1 MPKTFLTEG
10 RLDNTI
16 ILRRPF
22 PVSIT
27 VNRGGKIMSDVQY
40 PSVKNLKCPECGAD
54 EFRILG
60 TKGSL
65 GAALS
70 VGMLGAV
77 GNMAMSSAS
86 KKDFEL
92 KPVKYQCMKC
102 KKKFEA
108 LPLVAADDE
117 LLSEPCVVEIT
128 RLSSFVGMA
137 VSQQVYLNGV
147 KVGNLKNGATLTFN
161 TFTKENTVFVTD
173 QYGVA
178 FKGDYKFT
186 AVPGGKE
193 EIKFNR
199 KFL

>member
-1 MPKTFLTEG
+1 M
-10 RLDNTI
+10 
-16 ILRRPF
+16 
-22 PVSIT
+22 
-27 VNRGGKIMSDVQY
+27 
-40 PSVKNLKCPECGAD
+40 
-54 EFRILG
+54 
-60 TKGSL
+60 
-65 GAALS
+65 
-70 VGMLGAV
+70 
-77 GNMAMSSAS
+77 
-86 KKDFEL
+86 
-92 KPVKYQCMKC
+92 
-102 KKKFEA
+102 
-108 LPLVAADDE
+108 AADDE

-161 TFTKENTVFVTD
+161 TYTKENTVFVTD